1 MAQRSDNFTY
11 FLLIACAVFL
21 ANVLT
26 LVSVKVWFNYEARVA
41 MEAVN
46 ERLEETRRQIDLAI
60 EQSKQDAARQGLE
73 QQRRAGAR
81 AEATAQRASIRRK
94 NDEVCTYWRGQLNQS
109 RTARHRALVDEACSR
124 AQND

>member
-1 MAQRSDNFTY
+1 MAQRSDNFTW

-26 LVSVKVWFNYEARVA
+26 LVSVKVWLNYEARVA

-46 ERLEETRRQIDLAI
+46 ERLEETRRQFDLAI
-60 EQSKQDAARQGLE
+60 EQSKQEAARQGLE
-73 QQRRAGAR
+73 QQRQARAR
-81 AEATAQRASIRRK
+81 AEATAQHASIRRK
-94 NDEVCTYWRGQLNQS
+94 NDEVCAYWRGQLSQS

>member
-46 ERLEETRRQIDLAI
+46 VRLEETRRQIDLAI
-60 EQSKQDAARQGLE
+60 EQSQQEAARQSLE
-73 QQRRAGAR
+73 QQHLAKAR
-81 AEATAQRASIRRK
+81 AETAAQRASIRRK
-94 NDEVCTYWRGQLNQS
+94 NDEVCAYWRGQLSQS
-109 RTARHRALVDEACSR
+109 RTARNRVLMDEACSR

>member
-1 MAQRSDNFTY
+1 MAQRSDNFNW
-11 FLLIACAVFL
+11 FLLIASAVFL

-26 LVSVKVWFNYEARVA
+26 LVSVKVWLDYEARVA

-46 ERLEETRRQIDLAI
+46 ARLEETRRQVDLAI
-60 EQSKQDAARQGLE
+60 EQSKREAARQSPE
-73 QQRRAGAR
+73 QQHLAKAR
-81 AEATAQRASIRRK
+81 AEATAQRASIRAK
-94 NDEVCTYWRGQLNQS
+94 NDEVCAYWRGQLSQS

>member
-26 LVSVKVWFNYEARVA
+26 LVSVKVWLNYEAGVA
-41 MEAVN
+41 MAAVN
-46 ERLEETRRQIDLAI
+46 ERLEETRRQFDLAI
-60 EQSKQDAARQGLE
+60 EQSQREAAMQGLE
-73 QQRRAGAR
+73 QQRQARAR
-81 AEATAQRASIRRK
+81 AEAAAQLASIRRK
-94 NDEVCTYWRGQLNQS
+94 NDEVCAYWRDQYGQNL
-109 RTARHRALVDEACSR
+109 TARNRVLMDEACSR